1 MFFKRKQSEAQRRM
15 NALWELYDNQKLKSI
30 SFYVYC
36 LCDYEA
42 GVGGEGHYGWFF
54 NCEETAGKEELKMR
68 IDSLQKILPGHLF
81 SNLEK
86 AYSSY
91 CTKETSEVCEA
102 ADEYFYNH
110 EQEVIDILQKHADQ
124 FAF

>member
-1 MFFKRKQSEAQRRM
+1 MFFKRKHSEAQRRI

-68 IDSLQKILPGHLF
+68 IDSLQKILPDHLF

-91 CTKETSEVCEA
+91 CKETPEVCEA

-124 FAF
+124 FAL

>member
-1 MFFKRKQSEAQRRM
+1 MTTAFADIQRGFDSGFLIEGNHLENFFGWSCLIIFAG
-15 NALWELYDNQKLKSI
+15 KSI
-30 SFYVYC
+30 DRRAFC
-36 LCDYEA
+36 IL
-42 GVGGEGHYGWFF
+42 
-54 NCEETAGKEELKMR
+54 
-68 IDSLQKILPGHLF
+68 IILPDHLF

-91 CTKETSEVCEA
+91 CKETPEVCEA

-124 FAF
+124 FAL

>member
-1 MFFKRKQSEAQRRM
+1 MFFKRKHSEAQRRM

-68 IDSLQKILPGHLF
+68 IDSLQKILPDHLF

-91 CTKETSEVCEA
+91 CKETPEVCEA

-124 FAF
+124 FAL

>member
-68 IDSLQKILPGHLF
+68 IDSLQKILPDHLF

-91 CTKETSEVCEA
+91 CKETPEVCEA

-124 FAF
+124 FAL